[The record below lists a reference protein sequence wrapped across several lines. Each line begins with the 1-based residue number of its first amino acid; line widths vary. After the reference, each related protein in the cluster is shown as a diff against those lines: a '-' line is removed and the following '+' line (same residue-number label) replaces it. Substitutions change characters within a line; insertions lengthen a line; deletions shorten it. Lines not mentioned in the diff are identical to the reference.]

1 MDTIDTAKLPAWVG
15 CILAPNPSL
24 MTGPGTN
31 TFLVSGPP
39 GGCVVIDPGPA
50 IESHLVAIAAAAK
63 AHGGLN
69 AILITHGHPDHVE
82 GAARLRELTGA
93 RIYAW
98 SRDGSP
104 DADESLTDGQTIT
117 VAGRTLRALH
127 TPGHRFDHL
136 SFLLEDASAI
146 FAGDLV
152 AGTGTVVIAPP
163 EGDLA
168 DYMASLQRL
177 LALDPRLI
185 LPAHGPLIEQPRAL
199 LEHYIQ
205 HRNEREAQVIAGLA
219 EGPCT
224 VDALV
229 AAIYSD
235 VDPALHPMAALSI
248 TAHLQKLKREGR
260 VTRSTGDSGAEMWQ
274 LR

>member
-1 MDTIDTAKLPAWVG
+1 MDTVDVLKLPAWVG
-15 CILAPNPSL
+15 CILAPNPSM

-31 TFLVSGPP
+31 TFLVSGPS

-50 IESHLVAIAAAAK
+50 IESHLTAITAAAT

-69 AILITHGHPDHVE
+69 AIVITHGHPDHVE
-82 GAARLRELTGA
+82 GAARLRTLTGA
-93 RIYAW
+93 RIHAW
-98 SRDGSP
+98 SREGSP
-104 DADESLTDGQTIT
+104 DADETIADRQAFT

-136 SFLLEDASAI
+136 SFMLEDAGAI

-152 AGTGTVVIAPP
+152 AGAGTVVIAPP

-177 LALDPRLI
+177 LALNPRLM
-185 LPAHGPLIEQPRAL
+185 LPAHGPLIEEPRAL

-205 HRNEREAQVIAGLA
+205 HRNEREAQVVAGLA
-219 EGPCT
+219 EGPRT
-224 VDALV
+224 VEALV
-229 AAIYSD
+229 AAIYAD
-235 VDPALHPMAALSI
+235 VDPALHPVAALSVK
-248 TAHLQKLKREGR
+248 AHLLKLEHDRR
-260 VTRSTGDSGAEMWQ
+260 VARSTDGAGGETWQ